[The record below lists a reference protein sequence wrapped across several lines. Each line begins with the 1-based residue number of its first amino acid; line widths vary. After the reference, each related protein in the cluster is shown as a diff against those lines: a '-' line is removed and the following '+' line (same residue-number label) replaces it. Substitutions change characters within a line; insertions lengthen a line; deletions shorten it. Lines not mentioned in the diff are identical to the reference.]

1 MPGPYPE
8 FFSDEEGQIGIVQPE
23 RYRSGRNGVDS
34 KSTCPV
40 KSGARGFESHP
51 LRQNKNLTPLP
62 TELEE
67 WNGEDL
73 YFSGDEVMGNIA
85 WGKKIRPQQG
95 NLSKNSGK
103 Y

>member
-1 MPGPYPE
+1 
-8 FFSDEEGQIGIVQPE
+8 
-23 RYRSGRNGVDS
+23 
-34 KSTCPV
+34 
-40 KSGARGFESHP
+40 
-51 LRQNKNLTPLP
+51 
-62 TELEE
+62 LEE